1 MFVGSIITWLL
12 FRHSP
17 KTLRLVLI
25 DPKIGRSGGVR
36 GGASLDSASCDG
48 AKKAATALKWAV
60 REMEKRY
67 KSLSKFGVGK
77 IEASNEKTAALSK
90 TDIEEHDK
98 TNQEVEE
105 GKTKLEQYYFQPL
118 PSLSSLWMNLRI

>member
-1 MFVGSIITWLL
+1 IITGLL

-25 DPKIGRSGGVR
+25 DPKMVDLAPFSTVPH
-36 GGASLDSASCDG
+36 LVLPHVTEP
-48 AKKAATALKWAV
+48 KKAATALKWAV

-77 IEASNEKTAALSK
+77 IEAFNEKTGNLSK
-90 TDIEEHDK
+90 ADVEEHEK
-98 TNQEVEE
+98 INQDLEE
-105 GKTKLEQYYFQPL
+105 GKAKLDQYYYQPL
-118 PSLSSLWMNLRI
+118 PYIVIVVDELADLM